1 MMVDDL
7 QHLLQLT
14 FPEPPTPEE
23 AEAAIAKGD
32 LLVDPGQIL
41 PYLQTALLDEKV
53 LEVQLDG
60 LPTVYFSRL
69 KDHPEAMAA
78 AEEGAKTDGLPR
90 EGDYLTAMSHLIVLP
105 LEPGLGNLHL
115 RNSRAILIRM
125 FTNKLAVEMATSFL
139 DLTTVEEIPVLRLAF
154 PALARVVTSAR
165 EFRAKVPDTL
175 NIILVLTLDDQ
186 EGTEIEARPANL
198 SIRGLALSMKKAE
211 QRLLRL
217 HSPYSLKL
225 YVDDELLIRIDAT
238 VRHLSRLRK
247 RTSIEYICGLEYE
260 FRNKT
265 QTAVIE
271 SIVAMVQRAH
281 LKELAT
287 KAEVS
292 GITLIT

>member
-1 MMVDDL
+1 MVDDL
-7 QHLLQLT
+7 QQLLQQT
-14 FPEPPTPEE
+14 FPEPPPPEE
-23 AEAAIAKGD
+23 IEAAIAKGD

-78 AEEGAKTDGLPR
+78 EDEGGEIDKRSR
-90 EGDYLTAMSHLIVLP
+90 EGDYLTAMNHLIVLP

-115 RNSRAILIRM
+115 RHSRAILLRM
-125 FTNKLAVEMATSFL
+125 FTNKLAVEMATSFVE
-139 DLTTVEEIPVLRLAF
+139 LTTVEEIPVLRLSF
-154 PALARVVTSAR
+154 PVLARMVTSAR
-165 EFRAKVPDTL
+165 EFRAKVPDSL
-175 NIILVLTLDDQ
+175 NILLTLAFDDE
-186 EGTEIEARPANL
+186 EGTEIEARPANV
-198 SIRGLALSMKKAE
+198 SIRGLALSMRKTE

-217 HSPYSLKL
+217 HNPYSLKL

-265 QTAVIE
+265 QAAVIE

-281 LKELAT
+281 LKELAA
-287 KAEVS
+287 KAEIS